1 MPRIPGVKSRT
12 LHPQLWGKT
21 KSGSLADQT
30 LIAKL
35 RLRFPLIVAPMAG
48 GPSFHPL
55 FPKHPEQEHSA
66 RWARIGTCSGSRSCI
81 GEKFKTS
88 VADHLQTTFASPS
101 WGSWSARTKVAPAS
115 YVDGYRAIPRAGA
128 AQAQDKFLS
137 RERGI
142 SGSGRSSTAPCR
154 HSAASEGRS
163 SKGQSAPR
171 DAVVQWLIENQHGPN
186 WRARPSASSRG
197 RHCIGTSNSHRLLI
211 RDNGGDGS
219 TPSPIAA
226 VPLG

>member
-1 MPRIPGVKSRT
+1 MQTEVGLFDLGATEVRCLTRGPDLISVLCPFD
-12 LHPQLWGKT
+12 
-21 KSGSLADQT
+21 GSDMWCRLA
-30 LIAKL
+30 
-35 RLRFPLIVAPMAG
+35 FSNGEV
-48 GPSFHPL
+48 
-55 FPKHPEQEHSA
+55 
-66 RWARIGTCSGSRSCI
+66 CI

-88 VADHLQTTFASPS
+88 VADHLRTTFASPS

-211 RDNGGDGS
+211 RDNGGNGS

-226 VPLG
+226 VPLS